1 MTLVS
6 PRLRLPVDYGG
17 GPCPRFR
24 RNDGGDRGTRLPSP
38 GARVGNRSRSSS
50 GETVRQSRTGG
61 HVPPRDLD
69 RADVHSLPEP
79 VERRAGQVQGI
90 LQTCLLNLCSSEFD
104 IYHPPFHTCVSRS

>member
-24 RNDGGDRGTRLPSP
+24 RNDGGDRCTRLPSP

-50 GETVRQSRTGG
+50 GETVR
-61 HVPPRDLD
+61 
-69 RADVHSLPEP
+69 
-79 VERRAGQVQGI
+79 
-90 LQTCLLNLCSSEFD
+90 
-104 IYHPPFHTCVSRS
+104 